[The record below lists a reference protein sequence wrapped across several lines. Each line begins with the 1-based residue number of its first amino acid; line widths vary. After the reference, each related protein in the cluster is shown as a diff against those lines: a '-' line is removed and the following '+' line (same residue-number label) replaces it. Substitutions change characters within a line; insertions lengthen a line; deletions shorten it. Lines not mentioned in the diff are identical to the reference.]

1 MKITTLLN
9 KDLKRNPELLKEVKK
24 YIDDNNLDDRFSID
38 NPDLMINVYPD
49 EMKLNRLDENRNAF
63 LTNSNEVV
71 EIY

>member
-1 MKITTLLN
+1 MEITTLLN